1 MMSPIRVW
9 APDAQVV
16 ECVVIGGDRHAM
28 SAEEGGWWSWTPACD
43 GPVDYL
49 FAVDA
54 RDPAPDPRSPWL
66 PHGVHGPTRTFDA
79 GAFAWTDSDWRGAR
93 GGEGTLGAVFYEL
106 HIGTFTRAG
115 TFAGATAGLDH
126 LVELG
131 VDVVKI
137 MPVAAFGG
145 PHGWGYDGV
154 QPYAVHQ
161 PYGGP
166 VAFQELVDAC
176 HARGLAV
183 CLDVVYNHVGPVGNY
198 LQAFGPYFTDRHSTP
213 WGPALNFDGVGS
225 DEVRR
230 WVIDN
235 ALRWFRDFHVDALR
249 LDAVHTIHDDSPRH
263 LLAELSDETAALS
276 ARLGRPLELIAESEL
291 NDPVM
296 VTPTAAGGRGMTA
309 QWDDDVHH
317 SLHVALTRER
327 QGYYADFAGGTEAW
341 PDGTPLRILAKTL
354 TEAFL
359 HDGRI
364 STFRGKAWGAP
375 VDRTT
380 TSGHRFVAYL
390 QNHDQI
396 GNRAQGDRINDTI
409 SPGQQ
414 AIGAALY
421 LLSPYTP
428 MVFMG
433 EEWRASTPFQFFT
446 SFDDQWLAD
455 AVRKGRREEFA
466 AHGWT
471 AADIPDPQDPATRS
485 ASVLDWTETKTLGH
499 TEMLEF
505 YRELIKTRRGEPD
518 ARSGNLLATAVD
530 VDEEAGWLIMH
541 RGHVHV
547 VCNFRPRSQVVP
559 VTGLMVDRVL
569 VSWGRAPVV
578 DESGVRLD
586 GHDVAV
592 IRTR

>member
-1 MMSPIRVW
+1 M
-9 APDAQVV
+9 
-16 ECVVIGGDRHAM
+16 
-28 SAEEGGWWSWTPACD
+28 
-43 GPVDYL
+43 
-49 FAVDA
+49 
-54 RDPAPDPRSPWL
+54 
-66 PHGVHGPTRTFDA
+66 HGPTRTFDD
-79 GAFAWTDSDWRGAR
+79 GAFAWTDDDWRGAR
-93 GGEGTLGAVFYEL
+93 DGEGALGGVCYEL
-106 HIGTFTRAG
+106 HVGTFTPAG

-131 VDVVKI
+131 VDVVEV
-137 MPVAAFGG
+137 MPIAAFGG

-166 VAFQELVDAC
+166 AAFQEFVDAC
-176 HARGLAV
+176 HSRGLAV

-213 WGPALNFDGVGS
+213 WGPALNLDGPGS

-249 LDAVHTIHDDSPRH
+249 LDAVHALHDDSPRH
-263 LLAELSDETAALS
+263 ILAELSDETAALS
-276 ARLGRPLELIAESEL
+276 ARLGRPLELIAESDL

-296 VTPTAAGGRGMTA
+296 VTPTAEGGRGMTA

-317 SLHVALTRER
+317 ALHVALTRER

-341 PDGTPLRILAKTL
+341 PEATPLRILAKTL
-354 TEAFL
+354 TEVFL
-359 HDGRI
+359 HDGRT
-364 STFRGKAWGAP
+364 STFRGRPGGLRSTGTPRPAIGSSRTCRITTRSATAP
-375 VDRTT
+375 WATGSTT
-380 TSGHRFVAYL
+380 
-390 QNHDQI
+390 
-396 GNRAQGDRINDTI
+396 TI

-471 AADIPDPQDPATRS
+471 AEDIPDPQDPATRS

-505 YRELIKTRRGEPD
+505 YRELIKTRRARAGCPVREP
-518 ARSGNLLATAVD
+518 ARD
-530 VDEEAGWLIMH
+530 
-541 RGHVHV
+541 RG
-547 VCNFRPRSQVVP
+547 
-559 VTGLMVDRVL
+559 
-569 VSWGRAPVV
+569 GR
-578 DESGVRLD
+578 R
-586 GHDVAV
+586 
-592 IRTR
+592 